1 VTQIAFHFGAPDKVA
16 YTCRLLRK
24 AVGSGVKVVVTGD
37 SRTLQAL
44 DMQLW
49 ALAPTDF
56 IVHAMSDADIDL
68 AERSPVLLC
77 PTSSDLPPQRPVLV
91 NLSQDV
97 PDEFSQFERLIEVVS
112 LDDDDRASARLRWK
126 RYAQLG
132 FTMERHD
139 LQLKG

>member
-24 AVGSGVKVVVTGD
+24 AVGSGVKVVVTGNPD
-37 SRTLQAL
+37 TLQAL
-44 DMQLW
+44 DTQLW

-56 IVHAMSDADIDL
+56 IAHIFSGVDIDL
-68 AERSPVLLC
+68 AELSPVLLC

-126 RYAQLG
+126 RYAKLG